1 LALAVL
7 AALLPGTPG
16 LAAATLGLIKLRT
29 QHPPPQ
35 QMALLPRAVRHIP
48 ALVLLV
54 VLAGHQGLALAQ
66 QNTRA
71 AAVAIKQPPLP
82 ITERPAAA
90 PPLTILAMDLMAVY
104 LE

>member
-1 LALAVL
+1 VALVVL
-7 AALLPGTPG
+7 HLEIPVR
-16 LAAATLGLIKLRT
+16 AAATPGLIKLRT

-35 QMALLPRAVRHIP
+35 QMALLPRAVRHIQ
-48 ALVLLV
+48 AVVLLV
-54 VLAGHQGLALAQ
+54 VLAGHQRRALAQ

-71 AAVAIKQPPLP
+71 AAVAIKQSSSP

-90 PPLTILAMDLMAVY
+90 LPLTIPAMVLMAVY